1 MKNIRVILISGLS
14 GSGKTTAIKALED
27 IGFYCV
33 DNLPILLLPK
43 FIELFE
49 QSGGK
54 ISKVAVVEDIRG
66 EGSYPTS
73 QQAPNRAGAGQA
85 PNRAGSGQAPNRA
98 GSGQAPNRAGSGQAP
113 NRAGSGQAPNRAGS
127 GQGGDGAEEKNFLK
141 DSRRILQDLKR
152 EGYPIE
158 ILFLES
164 SDPILMRRFSET
176 RRQHPLAVGGSIRE
190 GLRLEREQLQGIR
203 DMANQV
209 IDTSQLNVHQLKEKI
224 QQYAQEGGSSS
235 QMTVALL
242 SFGYS
247 FGIPFEADLLMDVRF
262 LPNPYFVEELK
273 RLKGDH
279 PKVSEYVL
287 QWEETKE
294 FLRHVQELIRFL
306 LPLYERERKTHL
318 TIAVGCT
325 GGRHRS
331 IVIVNQLAEMLR
343 DELAKRGVFLSVK
356 HRDAEKG

>member
-1 MKNIRVILISGLS
+1 VKNIRVILISGLS

-43 FIELFE
+43 FIELCE
-49 QSGGK
+49 HSGGK

-66 EGSYPTS
+66 SASYPSPSAHSTGV
-73 QQAPNRAGAGQA
+73 AGDV
-85 PNRAGSGQAPNRA
+85 
-98 GSGQAPNRAGSGQAP
+98 
-113 NRAGSGQAPNRAGS
+113 
-127 GQGGDGAEEKNFLK
+127 QGGKDFFE
-141 DSRRILQDLKR
+141 DSRRIIQDLRR
-152 EGYPIE
+152 EGSPIE

-176 RRQHPLAVGGSIRE
+176 RRQHPLAIGGSIGE
-190 GLRLEREQLQGIR
+190 GIHLERQRLQGIR
-203 DMANQV
+203 DMANLV
-209 IDTSQLNVHQLKEKI
+209 IDTSHLNVHQLKDQI
-224 QQYAQEGGSSS
+224 QRYAQEGSSS
-235 QMTVALL
+235 GQMTVTLL

-247 FGIPFEADLLMDVRF
+247 FGIPYEADLLMDVRF

-273 RLKGDH
+273 RLKGEN
-279 PKVSEYVL
+279 PKVAEYVL
-287 QWEETKE
+287 QWEEARE
-294 FLRHVQELIRFL
+294 FLRRVQEFIRFL
-306 LPLYERERKTHL
+306 LPLYEREKKTYL

-331 IVIVNQLAEMLR
+331 IVIVNRLAEMLR
-343 DELAKRGVFLSVK
+343 DELVARGALLSVR

>member
-1 MKNIRVILISGLS
+1 VKNIRAILISGLS

-33 DNLPILLLPK
+33 DNLPVLLLPK
-43 FIELFE
+43 FLELCE

-66 EGSYPTS
+66 EASYPSS
-73 QQAPNRAGAGQA
+73 QQLEDAKG
-85 PNRAGSGQAPNRA
+85 
-98 GSGQAPNRAGSGQAP
+98 
-113 NRAGSGQAPNRAGS
+113 
-127 GQGGDGAEEKNFLK
+127 EKDFLE
-141 DSRRILQDLKR
+141 DSRRIIQGLKR

-190 GLRLEREQLQGIR
+190 GLHLERERLQGIR
-203 DMANQV
+203 DMANMV
-209 IDTSQLNVHQLKEKI
+209 IDTSELNVHQLKEKI
-224 QQYAQEGGSSS
+224 QQYAQEGRSSS
-235 QMTVALL
+235 QMTVVLL

-247 FGIPFEADLLMDVRF
+247 FGIPFEVDLLLDVRF
-262 LPNPYFVEELK
+262 LPNPYFVGELK
-273 RLKGDH
+273 RFRGDH
-279 PKVSEYVL
+279 PKVAEYVL

-294 FLRHVQELIRFL
+294 FLRHVQEFIRFL

-331 IVIVNQLAEMLR
+331 IVIVNRLAEMLQ
-343 DELAKRGVFLSVK
+343 DELTKRGVFLSVQ

>member
-43 FIELFE
+43 FIELCE
-49 QSGGK
+49 QSSGK
-54 ISKVAVVEDIRG
+54 IPKVAVVEDIRG
-66 EGSYPTS
+66 TVSYPTWEES
-73 QQAPNRAGAGQA
+73 EVA
-85 PNRAGSGQAPNRA
+85 
-98 GSGQAPNRAGSGQAP
+98 
-113 NRAGSGQAPNRAGS
+113 
-127 GQGGDGAEEKNFLK
+127 QGGKDFLE
-141 DSRRILQDLKR
+141 DSRRVIQNLRK
-152 EGYPIE
+152 EGYTIE

-176 RRQHPLAVGGSIRE
+176 RRQHPLAVRGSIGE
-190 GLRLEREQLQGIR
+190 GIRLERERLQGIR

-209 IDTSQLNVHQLKEKI
+209 IDTSHFNVHQLKERI
-224 QQYAQEGGSSS
+224 QRYAQEGSNSG
-235 QMTVALL
+235 QMTVTLL

-247 FGIPFEADLLMDVRF
+247 FGVPFEADLLLDVRF

-273 RLKGDH
+273 RLKGED
-279 PKVSEYVL
+279 PKVTKYVL

-294 FLRHVQELIRFL
+294 FLLHVLEFIRFL
-306 LPLYERERKTHL
+306 LPLYIREGKSHL

-331 IVIVNQLAEMLR
+331 IIIVNRLAEMLR
-343 DELAKRGVFLSVK
+343 AEWGERGVFLSVQ

>member
-43 FIELFE
+43 FIELCE

-66 EGSYPTS
+66 EASYPLS
-73 QQAPNRAGAGQA
+73 QQAPNAAGGGT
-85 PNRAGSGQAPNRA
+85 GSGQ
-98 GSGQAPNRAGSGQAP
+98 SGGT
-113 NRAGSGQAPNRAGS
+113 
-127 GQGGDGAEEKNFLK
+127 GGEINFLE
-141 DSRRILQDLKR
+141 DSRRIIQGLKR

-164 SDPILMRRFSET
+164 SDPTLMRRFSET

-190 GLRLEREQLQGIR
+190 GLRLERERLQAIR

-209 IDTSQLNVHQLKEKI
+209 IDTSQLNVHQLKERV
-224 QQYAQEGGSSS
+224 QQYAEAGKSPS
-235 QMTVALL
+235 QMTIVLL

-247 FGIPFEADLLMDVRF
+247 FGIPFETDLLMDVRF

-273 RLKGDH
+273 RLGGDH

-294 FLRHVQELIRFL
+294 FLRHLEALIRFL
-306 LPLYERERKTHL
+306 LPLYEKEMKTHL

-331 IVIVNQLAEMLR
+331 IVIVNRLAEMLR
-343 DELAKRGVFLSVK
+343 DELTERGVFLSVQ

>member
-1 MKNIRVILISGLS
+1 VKNIRVILISGLS

-66 EGSYPTS
+66 EASYPPSHTS
-73 QQAPNRAGAGQA
+73 PNGTGESKG
-85 PNRAGSGQAPNRA
+85 PNH
-98 GSGQAPNRAGSGQAP
+98 
-113 NRAGSGQAPNRAGS
+113 
-127 GQGGDGAEEKNFLK
+127 DGTGRGEGETNFLE
-141 DSRRILQDLKR
+141 DSRTILQHLKR

-164 SDPILMRRFSET
+164 SDPVLMRRFSET

-190 GLRLEREQLQGIR
+190 GLRLERERLQGIR

-224 QQYAQEGGSSS
+224 QKYAQEERSAS
-235 QMTVALL
+235 QMTVVLL

-247 FGIPFEADLLMDVRF
+247 FGIPFETDLLLDVRF

-279 PKVSEYVL
+279 PKVAEYVL
-287 QWEETKE
+287 QWEETKA
-294 FLRHVQELIRFL
+294 FLQHVQEFIRFL

-331 IVIVNQLAEMLR
+331 IVIVNQLAEMFR
-343 DELAKRGVFLSVK
+343 DELAKRGFFLSVQ

>member
-1 MKNIRVILISGLS
+1 VKNIRVILISGLS

-43 FIELFE
+43 FIELCE

-54 ISKVAVVEDIRG
+54 ISNVAVVEDIRG
-66 EGSYPTS
+66 EASYPSS
-73 QQAPNRAGAGQA
+73 QQA
-85 PNRAGSGQAPNRA
+85 
-98 GSGQAPNRAGSGQAP
+98 
-113 NRAGSGQAPNRAGS
+113 
-127 GQGGDGAEEKNFLK
+127 GDTEGEKDFLE
-141 DSRRILQDLKR
+141 DSRRIIQELKR

-164 SDPILMRRFSET
+164 SDSILMRRFSET

-190 GLRLEREQLQGIR
+190 GLRLERERLQGIR

-224 QQYAQEGGSSS
+224 QQYVQEGGSSG
-235 QMTVALL
+235 QMTVLLL

-247 FGIPFEADLLMDVRF
+247 FGIPFETDLLMDVRF

-273 RLKGDH
+273 RLRGDH
-279 PKVSEYVL
+279 PKVAEYVL

-294 FLRHVQELIRFL
+294 FLRYVQEFIRFL

-331 IVIVNQLAEMLR
+331 IVIVNRLAEMLR
-343 DELAKRGVFLSVK
+343 DELTKRGVFLSVQ

>member
-66 EGSYPTS
+66 EASYPS
-73 QQAPNRAGAGQA
+73 SREFVEGEG
-85 PNRAGSGQAPNRA
+85 
-98 GSGQAPNRAGSGQAP
+98 
-113 NRAGSGQAPNRAGS
+113 
-127 GQGGDGAEEKNFLK
+127 EKDFLK
-141 DSRRILQDLKR
+141 DSREIIQHLKR

-164 SDPILMRRFSET
+164 SDPVLMRRFSET
-176 RRQHPLAVGGSIRE
+176 RRQHPLALGGSIRE

-203 DMANQV
+203 DMAHQV
-209 IDTSQLNVHQLKEKI
+209 IDTSELNVHQLKEKI
-224 QQYAQEGGSSS
+224 QQYAQEERSSS
-235 QMTVALL
+235 HMTVALL

-273 RLKGDH
+273 RLKGNH
-279 PKVSEYVL
+279 PKVAEYVL
-287 QWEETKE
+287 QWEETKAFLQHLQE
-294 FLRHVQELIRFL
+294 FIRFL
-306 LPLYERERKTHL
+306 LPLYERERRTHL

-331 IVIVNQLAEMLR
+331 IVIVNRLAEVLR
-343 DELAKRGVFLSVK
+343 DELVKRGIFLSVK

>member
-1 MKNIRVILISGLS
+1 VKNIRAILISGLS

-43 FIELFE
+43 FLELCE
-49 QSGGK
+49 QSDGK

-66 EGSYPTS
+66 EASYPSS
-73 QQAPNRAGAGQA
+73 QQ
-85 PNRAGSGQAPNRA
+85 
-98 GSGQAPNRAGSGQAP
+98 
-113 NRAGSGQAPNRAGS
+113 
-127 GQGGDGAEEKNFLK
+127 QGGTEGEKDFLE
-141 DSRRILQDLKR
+141 DSRRIIQGLKR

-158 ILFLES
+158 ILFLDS
-164 SDPILMRRFSET
+164 SNPILMRRFSET

-190 GLRLEREQLQGIR
+190 GLHLERERLQGIR
-203 DMANQV
+203 DIANMV
-209 IDTSQLNVHQLKEKI
+209 IDTSELNVHQLKEKI
-224 QQYAQEGGSSS
+224 QQYAQEGRGSS
-235 QMTVALL
+235 QMTVVLL

-247 FGIPFEADLLMDVRF
+247 FGIPFEVDLLMDVRF

-273 RLKGDH
+273 RFKGDH
-279 PKVSEYVL
+279 PKVAEYVL

-294 FLRHVQELIRFL
+294 FLRHVQEFIRFL

-331 IVIVNQLAEMLR
+331 IVIVNRLAEMLQ
-343 DELAKRGVFLSVK
+343 DELTKRGVFLSVQ

>member
-33 DNLPILLLPK
+33 DNLPILLIPK
-43 FIELFE
+43 FIELCE

-66 EGSYPTS
+66 TASYDPK
-73 QQAPNRAGAGQA
+73 G
-85 PNRAGSGQAPNRA
+85 
-98 GSGQAPNRAGSGQAP
+98 
-113 NRAGSGQAPNRAGS
+113 
-127 GQGGDGAEEKNFLK
+127 EKGFLE
-141 DSRRILQDLKR
+141 DSRRIIQDLRR
-152 EGYPIE
+152 EGFPIE

-176 RRQHPLAVGGSIRE
+176 RRQHPLAVGGSI
-190 GLRLEREQLQGIR
+190 GDGIRLERKLLQGIR

-209 IDTSQLNVHQLKEKI
+209 IDTTHFNVHQLKERI
-224 QQYAQEGGSSS
+224 QRYAQEGSTSG
-235 QMTVALL
+235 QMTVTLL

-247 FGIPFEADLLMDVRF
+247 FGIPYEADLLLDVRF
-262 LPNPYFVEELK
+262 LPNPYFVEDLK
-273 RLKGDH
+273 RLNGDD
-279 PKVSEYVL
+279 PKVAEYIL
-287 QWEETKE
+287 QWEEAKE
-294 FLRHVQELIRFL
+294 FLRRVQEFIRFL

-331 IVIVNQLAEMLR
+331 IVIVNRLAEMLR
-343 DELAKRGVFLSVK
+343 GELAERGAFLSVQ

>member
-66 EGSYPTS
+66 EASYPPS
-73 QQAPNRAGAGQA
+73 REP
-85 PNRAGSGQAPNRA
+85 
-98 GSGQAPNRAGSGQAP
+98 
-113 NRAGSGQAPNRAGS
+113 
-127 GQGGDGAEEKNFLK
+127 GDAEGETNFLE
-141 DSRRILQDLKR
+141 DSRTMIQNLKQ

-164 SDPILMRRFSET
+164 SDPVLMRRFSET

-190 GLRLEREQLQGIR
+190 GLLLERERLQGIR

-224 QQYAQEGGSSS
+224 QQYAQEERSSS
-235 QMTVALL
+235 HMTVALL

-247 FGIPFEADLLMDVRF
+247 FGIPFESDLLMDVRF

-279 PKVSEYVL
+279 PKVAEYVL
-287 QWEETKE
+287 QWEETKA
-294 FLRHVQELIRFL
+294 FLQHVQEFIRFL

-331 IVIVNQLAEMLR
+331 IVIVNQLAESLR
-343 DELAKRGVFLSVK
+343 DELAKRGIFLSVK

>member
-33 DNLPILLLPK
+33 DNRPILLLPK

-66 EGSYPTS
+66 AASYPLS
-73 QQAPNRAGAGQA
+73 GEAQNLAGEGETQTAG
-85 PNRAGSGQAPNRA
+85 NM
-98 GSGQAPNRAGSGQAP
+98 
-113 NRAGSGQAPNRAGS
+113 
-127 GQGGDGAEEKNFLK
+127 NFLE
-141 DSRRILQDLKR
+141 DSLRIIQGLKR
-152 EGYPIE
+152 EGYAIE

-164 SDPILMRRFSET
+164 SDPVLMRRFSET

-190 GLRLEREQLQGIR
+190 GLRLERERLQGIR
-203 DMANQV
+203 DMANHV

-224 QQYAQEGGSSS
+224 LQYAQKGRHSSRL
-235 QMTVALL
+235 TVVLL

-262 LPNPYFVEELK
+262 LPNPYFIEELK
-273 RLKGDH
+273 RLRGDH
-279 PKVSEYVL
+279 PRVAEYVL
-287 QWEETKE
+287 QWEETRE
-294 FLRHVQELIRFL
+294 FLRHLEALIRFL

-331 IVIVNQLAEMLR
+331 IVIVNRLAEILR
-343 DELAKRGVFLSVK
+343 DELTKREVYLSVQ

>member
-43 FIELFE
+43 FIELCE

-66 EGSYPTS
+66 EASYPLS
-73 QQAPNRAGAGQA
+73 QQAPNPASGGT
-85 PNRAGSGQAPNRA
+85 GSGQ
-98 GSGQAPNRAGSGQAP
+98 SG
-113 NRAGSGQAPNRAGS
+113 
-127 GQGGDGAEEKNFLK
+127 GATGEINFLE
-141 DSRRILQDLKR
+141 DSRRIIQDLKR

-164 SDPILMRRFSET
+164 SDPTLMRRFSET

-190 GLRLEREQLQGIR
+190 GLRLERERLQAIR

-209 IDTSQLNVHQLKEKI
+209 IDTSQLNVHQLKERV
-224 QQYAQEGGSSS
+224 QQYAEAGRSPS
-235 QMTVALL
+235 QMTIVLL

-247 FGIPFEADLLMDVRF
+247 FGIPFETDLLMDVRF

-273 RLKGDH
+273 RLRGDH

-294 FLRHVQELIRFL
+294 FLRHLEALIRFL
-306 LPLYERERKTHL
+306 LPLYEKEMKTHL

-331 IVIVNQLAEMLR
+331 IVIVNRLAEMLR
-343 DELAKRGVFLSVK
+343 DELAERGVFLSVQ

>member
-66 EGSYPTS
+66 EASYPS
-73 QQAPNRAGAGQA
+73 SREFVE
-85 PNRAGSGQAPNRA
+85 
-98 GSGQAPNRAGSGQAP
+98 
-113 NRAGSGQAPNRAGS
+113 
-127 GQGGDGAEEKNFLK
+127 AEGEKDFLK
-141 DSRRILQDLKR
+141 DSREIIQHLKR
-152 EGYPIE
+152 EGFLIE

-164 SDPILMRRFSET
+164 SDPVLMRRFSET

-209 IDTSQLNVHQLKEKI
+209 IDTSELNVHQLKEKI
-224 QQYAQEGGSSS
+224 QQYAQEERSSS
-235 QMTVALL
+235 HMTVALL

-279 PKVSEYVL
+279 PKIAEYVL
-287 QWEETKE
+287 QWEETKAFLQHLQE
-294 FLRHVQELIRFL
+294 FIRFL
-306 LPLYERERKTHL
+306 LPLYERERRTHL

-331 IVIVNQLAEMLR
+331 IVIVNRLAEVLR
-343 DELAKRGVFLSVK
+343 DELVKRGIFLSVK

>member
-66 EGSYPTS
+66 EASYPPS
-73 QQAPNRAGAGQA
+73 REP
-85 PNRAGSGQAPNRA
+85 
-98 GSGQAPNRAGSGQAP
+98 
-113 NRAGSGQAPNRAGS
+113 
-127 GQGGDGAEEKNFLK
+127 GDAEGETNFLE
-141 DSRRILQDLKR
+141 DSRTMIQNLKR

-164 SDPILMRRFSET
+164 SDPVLMRRFSET

-190 GLRLEREQLQGIR
+190 GLLLERERLQGIR

-224 QQYAQEGGSSS
+224 QQYAQEERSSS
-235 QMTVALL
+235 HMTVALL

-247 FGIPFEADLLMDVRF
+247 FGIPFESDLLMDVRF

-279 PKVSEYVL
+279 PKVAEYVL
-287 QWEETKE
+287 QWEETKA
-294 FLRHVQELIRFL
+294 FLQHVQEFIRFL

-343 DELAKRGVFLSVK
+343 DELAKRGIFLSVK

>member
-1 MKNIRVILISGLS
+1 VKNIRVILISGLS

-27 IGFYCV
+27 VGFYCV

-43 FIELFE
+43 FIELCE

-66 EGSYPTS
+66 EASYPDPT
-73 QQAPNRAGAGQA
+73 QIPND
-85 PNRAGSGQAPNRA
+85 AGSGQAK
-98 GSGQAPNRAGSGQAP
+98 
-113 NRAGSGQAPNRAGS
+113 
-127 GQGGDGAEEKNFLK
+127 GAEGEKDFLK
-141 DSRRILQDLKR
+141 DSRRIIQDLKR

-164 SDPILMRRFSET
+164 SNPILMRRFSET
-176 RRQHPLAVGGSIRE
+176 RRQHPLAVGGPIRE
-190 GLRLEREQLQGIR
+190 GLRLERERLQAIR
-203 DMANQV
+203 DMAHQV

-224 QQYAQEGGSSS
+224 QQYAQEGSPSN
-235 QMTVALL
+235 QMTITLL

-273 RLKGDH
+273 RLRGDH
-279 PKVSEYVL
+279 PKVAEYVL

-294 FLRHVQELIRFL
+294 FLRHIQDLIRFL

-331 IVIVNQLAEMLR
+331 IVIINQLAEKLR
-343 DELAKRGVFLSVK
+343 DEVTKRGVFLSVQ

>member
-1 MKNIRVILISGLS
+1 VKNIRVILISGLS

-43 FIELFE
+43 FIELCE

-66 EGSYPTS
+66 TESYPAHR
-73 QQAPNRAGAGQA
+73 QKED
-85 PNRAGSGQAPNRA
+85 
-98 GSGQAPNRAGSGQAP
+98 
-113 NRAGSGQAPNRAGS
+113 
-127 GQGGDGAEEKNFLK
+127 GQGGEDFLE
-141 DSRRILQDLKR
+141 DSRRIIQDLQR
-152 EGYPIE
+152 ERYSIE

-164 SDPILMRRFSET
+164 SDPVLMRRFSET
-176 RRQHPLAVGGSIRE
+176 RRQHPLAVGGSIGE
-190 GLRLEREQLQGIR
+190 GIRLERERLQGIR

-209 IDTSQLNVHQLKEKI
+209 IDTSHFNVHQLKERI
-224 QQYAQEGGSSS
+224 QRYAQEGSSS
-235 QMTVALL
+235 GQMTVTLL

-247 FGIPFEADLLMDVRF
+247 FGIPYEADLLMDVRF

-273 RLKGDH
+273 RLKGDN
-279 PKVSEYVL
+279 PQVAQYVL
-287 QWEETKE
+287 QWEEAKE
-294 FLRHVQELIRFL
+294 FLRRVQEFIRFL

-331 IVIVNQLAEMLR
+331 IVIVNRLAEMLR
-343 DELAKRGVFLSVK
+343 EELTERDVFLSVR

>member
-43 FIELFE
+43 FIELCV

-66 EGSYPTS
+66 EASYPFP
-73 QQAPNRAGAGQA
+73 QPAPNRD
-85 PNRAGSGQAPNRA
+85 GSGPTPTPA
-98 GSGQAPNRAGSGQAP
+98 G
-113 NRAGSGQAPNRAGS
+113 
-127 GQGGDGAEEKNFLK
+127 GGTGLREIGFLE
-141 DSRRILQDLKR
+141 DSRRIIQDLKK
-152 EGYPIE
+152 EGYLIE

-164 SDPILMRRFSET
+164 SDATLVRRFSET

-190 GLRLEREQLQGIR
+190 GLRLERERLQAIR
-203 DMANQV
+203 DMANQI
-209 IDTSQLNVHQLKEKI
+209 IDTSQLNVHQLKRRV
-224 QQYAQEGGSSS
+224 QQYAQEERSPS
-235 QMTVALL
+235 QMTIVLL

-247 FGIPFEADLLMDVRF
+247 FGIPFETDLLMDVRF

-273 RLKGDH
+273 RLRGDH

-294 FLRHVQELIRFL
+294 FLRHLQELIRFL
-306 LPLYERERKTHL
+306 LPLYEKEMKTHL
-318 TIAVGCT
+318 TIAIGCT

-331 IVIVNQLAEMLR
+331 VVVVNRLAEMLR
-343 DELAKRGVFLSVK
+343 DEVAKRGVFLSVQ